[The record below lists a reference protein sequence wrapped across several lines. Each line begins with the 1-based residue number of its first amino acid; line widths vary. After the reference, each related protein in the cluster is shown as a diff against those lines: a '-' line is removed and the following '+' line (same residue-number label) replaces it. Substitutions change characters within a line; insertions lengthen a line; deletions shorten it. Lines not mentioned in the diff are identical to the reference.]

1 MKSDEIN
8 SPAHYAGDGRRFEV
22 IDVLEDW
29 AARAPD
35 PVQACLL
42 FSCLKYLGRLYDK
55 GSAETNGKKALWY
68 LERLIQKIGDQ
79 PKKPITRSDVSFVSY
94 DDIIN
99 ADTNIKEEFEIEG
112 FEMYFK

>member
-1 MKSDEIN
+1 VKSDEIN

-29 AARAPD
+29 AKRAPD

-55 GSAETNGKKALWY
+55 GSAETNAKKALWY
-68 LERLIQKIGDQ
+68 LERLIEKMQKVHSDQ
-79 PKKPITRSDVSFVSY
+79 QYAPDVSFVTY
-94 DDIIN
+94 DDLIS
-99 ADTNIKEEFEIEG
+99 ADANIKEDFGMDGYEFY
-112 FEMYFK
+112 FE

>member
-29 AARAPD
+29 AGRAPD
-35 PVQACLL
+35 PVEACLL

-55 GSAETNGKKALWY
+55 GEAETNAKKSLWY
-68 LERLIQKIGDQ
+68 LQRLIEKLDTGHS
-79 PKKPITRSDVSFVSY
+79 KPTSPPVVSFGTYEDVISASEFVKEEFC
-94 DDIIN
+94 I
-99 ADTNIKEEFEIEG
+99 DTNIN
-112 FEMYFK
+112 